1 MKSVFAL
8 IAAVAVIASAQ
19 ASFAASCPMMSKGGR
34 NGTFEPTSAAVKTV
48 KQSVK
53 SVR

>member
-1 MKSVFAL
+1 MKSLFAL

-19 ASFAASCPMMSKGGR
+19 ASFAANCAAGHKSGR
-34 NGTFEPTSAAVKTV
+34 ERLIEPRSEAVKTV
-48 KQSVK
+48 KSVK